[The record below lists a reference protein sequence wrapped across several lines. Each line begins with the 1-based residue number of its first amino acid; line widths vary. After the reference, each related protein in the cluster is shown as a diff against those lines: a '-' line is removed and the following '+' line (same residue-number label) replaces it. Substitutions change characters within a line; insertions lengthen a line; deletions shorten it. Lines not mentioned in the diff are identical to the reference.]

1 MKKVLIAALFITSI
15 SLTTANAEDC
25 IDKAC
30 IEVYTQNGQI
40 VIEGR
45 KGSGP
50 VSKTYV
56 SPAPKVVRKV
66 VPRVPKKVVVAPTP
80 SLKPKVTTTKRPVV
94 RKAPRKA
101 PRKSLAITTTTDP
114 TSLQD
119 KLVELL
125 PSAGIAYQPSF
136 EPLVNVPVYFWSDL
150 PEVVTKKVSIVDET
164 VDIKLKPLSMWHFG
178 DGGTYVTTK
187 IGGPYPDGE
196 IHHAY
201 SKPGHYLIELI
212 TIWKG
217 EFIIGGITYPITG
230 SVTTVSVMP
239 ITVVAAPIRF
249 VSHSR

>member
-1 MKKVLIAALFITSI
+1 MRKVLIAALFIMTTSV
-15 SLTTANAEDC
+15 APAVAEDC
-25 IDKAC
+25 IEKAC

-45 KGSGP
+45 KGNGP
-50 VSKTYV
+50 VSRSYV
-56 SPAPKVVRKV
+56 SPAPKVLRKV
-66 VPRVPKKVVVAPTP
+66 APRVPKRVITAPTP
-80 SLKPKVTTTKRPVV
+80 SLKPRITTTRHPVV
-94 RKAPRKA
+94 RKAPRRAK
-101 PRKSLAITTTTDP
+101 KITTATDG

-125 PSAGIAYQPSF
+125 PTAGIAYQPSF
-136 EPLVNVPVYFWSDL
+136 EPLINVPVYFWSDV
-150 PEVVTKKVSIVDET
+150 PEEVTKKVDIVDET

-178 DGGTYVTTK
+178 DGDLFVTTK
-187 IGGPYPDGE
+187 TGGPYPDGE

-217 EFIIGGITYPITG
+217 EFIIGGITYPIIG

-249 VSHSR
+249 VSHRR